1 MITKKYN
8 KNNKSK
14 NNNKSKYILK
24 SKKNGKSLKSSK
36 TLNILSYNICWESM
50 SGKDKNWT
58 LCSNNTNPEHPKNNS
73 VCVGNIADAFSQDNL
88 DFITLQ
94 ESTDFKKLIAL
105 SPILQKMKYEV
116 HNSSLDVITTFWK
129 PQYKLLYRIKG
140 EFEKGRPWMATVF
153 NYNKNSNYI
162 CLINVH
168 FGHYNKN
175 DEYSKMAKMLVEI
188 KEEIRK
194 KEYKNSDKKSDKKI
208 VYDKVKRYIISGDF
222 NYNIKEFGDLNN
234 IIKING
240 TDFYYHPRHILTCCI
255 KRRRHNDHV
264 IDSMARPI
272 DISIPDV
279 KYMASDH
286 KPILVKLVKLV
297 I

>member
-105 SPILQKMKYEV
+105 SPILQKMKYE
-116 HNSSLDVITTFWK
+116 
-129 PQYKLLYRIKG
+129 
-140 EFEKGRPWMATVF
+140 
-153 NYNKNSNYI
+153 I
-162 CLINVH
+162 C
-168 FGHYNKN
+168 
-175 DEYSKMAKMLVEI
+175 
-188 KEEIRK
+188 
-194 KEYKNSDKKSDKKI
+194 
-208 VYDKVKRYIISGDF
+208 
-222 NYNIKEFGDLNN
+222 
-234 IIKING
+234 
-240 TDFYYHPRHILTCCI
+240 
-255 KRRRHNDHV
+255 
-264 IDSMARPI
+264 
-272 DISIPDV
+272 DV
-279 KYMASDH
+279 KSFKHRLCTGVCALQERRMTG
-286 KPILVKLVKLV
+286 KPLHLNMLNF
-297 I
+297 